1 MKTYRWLFAAALI
14 VAVAAGCGSKASDGH
29 MGGSSISTE
38 RLDVAVFGKGDTAKY
53 CPVSGDA
60 IPAGKGWVHVLK
72 DGKKIKLC
80 CTSCVSEVDKHE
92 AKYAAFLY

>member
-14 VAVAAGCGSKASDGH
+14 VAVAAGCGLKGSDGH

-38 RLDVAVFGKGDTAKY
+38 RLDVDVFGKGDTAKY

-60 IPAGKGWVHVLK
+60 IASGKGYLYKLK
-72 DGKKIKLC
+72 DGKKIMLC
-80 CTSCVSEVDKHE
+80 CPSCVSEVEKNE
-92 AKYAAFLY
+92 AKYGTFLY